1 MEQIFSFDP
10 EKHEYRLSGNVIPSV
25 TQVIKSCGLIRFDDV
40 PPETLIHKA
49 KIGKAVHLACEYY
62 DKGILDEV
70 PDSYAGYVQAY
81 EVFRRTAYSSSYW
94 RYIEAPMYGNC
105 NGMTY
110 GMTADRI
117 GYING
122 ENWILELKTSQ
133 QEEAAWR
140 IQLMAY
146 AAGRGM
152 LGYKR
157 KALQLKPDGTF
168 RLYSYNDPKDFAI
181 WSAALALTQWKLNNG
196 VKI

>member
-62 DKGILDEV
+62 DKKELDSV
-70 PDSYAGYVQAY
+70 PDSYSG
-81 EVFRRTAYSSSYW
+81 
-94 RYIEAPMYGNC
+94 YIEAYKNFAAQFNCAWQFIEVPMHGLY
-105 NGMTY
+105 NGMCF
-110 GMTADRI
+110 GFTADRV
-117 GYING
+117 GTVRA
-122 ENWILELKTSQ
+122 ENWILEIKTSE
-133 QEEAAWR
+133 QEEASWR
-140 IQLMAY
+140 IQLIAY
-146 AAGRGM
+146 AAGLKT

-157 KALQLKPDGTF
+157 KALQLKPDGAF
-168 RLYSYNDPKDFAI
+168 RLYSYDDPKDFAI
-181 WSAALALTQWKLNNG
+181 WNAALALTQWKLNNG

>member
-10 EKHEYRLSGNVIPSV
+10 EKHEYRLGGNVIPSV

-62 DKGILDEV
+62 DKKELDSV
-70 PDSYAGYVQAY
+70 PDSYSGCVEAY
-81 EVFRRTAYSSSYW
+81 KNFVAQFKPAWTL
-94 RYIEAPMYGNC
+94 IEHTNFGTY
-105 NGMTY
+105 NGMHF
-110 GMTADRI
+110 GMTADRV
-117 GYING
+117 GTVRA
-122 ENWILELKTSQ
+122 ENWILELKTSE
-133 QEEAAWR
+133 QEEASWR
-140 IQLMAY
+140 IQLIAY
-146 AAGRGM
+146 ATGLKM

-168 RLYSYNDPKDFAI
+168 RLYSYDEPKDLAI
-181 WSAALALTQWKLNNG
+181 WNAALALTQWKLNNG